1 MWHRH
6 IRKDLVAFCEGELEI
21 GLANQIEEHLRICR
35 RCRKE
40 YEQVSG
46 GVFLARHLSRPA
58 SSTLSWNELERAI
71 ADEHDRTGHEAF
83 DSTRR
88 ASFSWLGPG
97 VFAVACLTLV
107 LIGSFLFRFRHHGGV
122 NLDPYLSR
130 VETAASGH
138 PGETILA
145 APPGFQAADEQAALR
160 AAGVERVAAEP
171 PLAGYS
177 LVQQHVLR
185 AGGEEA
191 VQLGYGNGSEFFS
204 VFVAPRDVP
213 FSFGKREIE
222 PIDLNGIPCAE
233 VACPRTSTVLFSA
246 ERFHCVLVTRS
257 KDKEALAA
265 IVRYFLSAHQA
276 WRPS

>member
-6 IRKDLVAFCEGELEI
+6 IRKNLVAFCEGELEVK
-21 GLANQIEEHLRICR
+21 LSNQIEEHLRVCR

-40 YEQVSG
+40 YGQVSR
-46 GVFLARHLSRPA
+46 GVFLARHLSRA
-58 SSTLSWNELERAI
+58 AGSTLSWSEVERAI
-71 ADEHDRTGHEAF
+71 ADGHDRAGHGVF

-88 ASFSWLGPG
+88 ASFSWLGLK

-107 LIGSFLFRFRHHGGV
+107 LIGSFLYRFGRHSSV

-130 VETAASGH
+130 VETGH
-138 PGETILA
+138 PGESILA
-145 APPGFQAADEQAALR
+145 ASPGFHAADEQAALR
-160 AAGVERVAAEP
+160 AAGVERVAAQP

-177 LVQQHVLR
+177 LVQQYVLR
-185 AGGEEA
+185 VDSEEA

-204 VFVAPRDVP
+204 VFVAPREVP

-222 PIDLNGIPCAE
+222 PVELNGIQCSE
-233 VACPRTSTVLFSA
+233 VSCPRTSTVLFSA
-246 ERFHCVLVTRS
+246 KRFHCVLVTRS

-265 IVRYFLSAHQA
+265 ILRYFLSAHEA

>member
-1 MWHRH
+1 MWHRP
-6 IRKDLVAFCEGELEI
+6 IRKDLVAFCEGELEVR
-21 GLANQIEEHLRICR
+21 LANHIEEHLRVCR

-40 YEQVSG
+40 YEQVSRG
-46 GVFLARHLSRPA
+46 IFLARHLSRPA

-71 ADEHDRTGHEAF
+71 ADGHERTGHEVF
-83 DSTRR
+83 GSTRW
-88 ASFSWLGPG
+88 ASFSWFGPG

-107 LIGSFLFRFRHHGGV
+107 LIGSFLYRFRHHSGV

-130 VETAASGH
+130 VESAASGH
-138 PGETILA
+138 PGESILA
-145 APPGFQAADEQAALR
+145 APSGFHAADEQAALR

-185 AGGEEA
+185 LDGDEA

-204 VFVAPRDVP
+204 VFVAPRDIP

-222 PIDLNGIPCAE
+222 PVELDGIQCTE